1 MVAFNDTL
9 SKEKVPFLPMKKLL
23 LFLLL
28 APALHSTAQ
37 MDLLV
42 LKNKNRTLQ
51 TWIKGSEINF
61 QFSSKQWIRGYIKDI
76 RNDSLLVDMFTVR
89 SVYTELGVFR
99 LDTGRMGMLKLHIKE
114 IYAVPNRTH
123 TNLFNSGA
131 LFKIAGASIISANIF
146 NSLIRKEQVFSSR
159 NLTTIGI
166 AGGVFAIGTLL
177 SSVHKTSVVLGGRYT
192 LRILSGGKES
202 IEQMNKEY
210 RILK

>member
-1 MVAFNDTL
+1 
-9 SKEKVPFLPMKKLL
+9 
-23 LFLLL
+23 
-28 APALHSTAQ
+28 
-37 MDLLV
+37 
-42 LKNKNRTLQ
+42 
-51 TWIKGSEINF
+51 
-61 QFSSKQWIRGYIKDI
+61 
-76 RNDSLLVDMFTVR
+76 MFTVR

-177 SSVHKTSVVLGGRYT
+177 SSLHKTYVVLGKRYT
-192 LRILSGGKES
+192 LRILSGGQEN

-210 RILK
+210 RIPK